1 MWKKLPYTNSLER
14 AIIASVLGIAFTVWI
29 FYQFILILVHGSITA
44 TEPNRAILISEIAAI
59 VISFALLLEVLI
71 RHIARLRNRSKE

>member
-29 FYQFILILVHGSITA
+29 FYQFILILVHGSVTA

-59 VISFALLLEVLI
+59 AISFVLLVEVLI
-71 RHIARLRNRSKE
+71 RHIVKLRNKSQ

>member
-29 FYQFILILVHGSITA
+29 FYQFILILVHGSVTA
-44 TEPNRAILISEIAAI
+44 TEPNHAILISEIAAI
-59 VISFALLLEVLI
+59 AISFVLLVEVLI
-71 RHIARLRNRSKE
+71 RHIVRLRRRSKE